1 MVLGM
6 DALEPI
12 PSDMGIDLGGRNVG
26 MAQEHLHSP
35 QVRTVV
41 EQVSGKGM
49 TKAMWRELEVNA
61 CRPGIA
67 TNQLPEILA
76 CDGTAMLSYKDRI
89 GKPSTKNEWP
99 GLL

>member
-12 PSDMGIDLGGRNVG
+12 PSDMGVDLGGRNVG

-41 EQVSGKGM
+41 E
-49 TKAMWRELEVNA
+49 
-61 CRPGIA
+61 
-67 TNQLPEILA
+67 
-76 CDGTAMLSYKDRI
+76 
-89 GKPSTKNEWP
+89 
-99 GLL
+99 